1 MSQDDLDIENEK
13 SNASRSIPMKKFM
26 LFLCIF
32 VTIGAL
38 WEIINIIHA
47 AKYFTEIIREGKT
60 LPHVIAE
67 LYLKSVVAED
77 KVTAKRLFCYP
88 QKYSNYP
95 QDKIKSFT
103 VIQVSP
109 KKVENSE
116 YQYHEAEVEQE
127 IIAADNQPKLV
138 KKYIHVWETEEHYRY
153 MTQKYSETSPNNSI
167 QNERK
172 NWSSSHFCIAPD
184 ENITVNNDSLPTQNQ

>member
-77 KVTAKRLFCYP
+77 KVTSKRLFCNP
-88 QKYSNYP
+88 RKYSNYP
-95 QDKIKSFT
+95 QGKIKSFR
-103 VIQVSP
+103 VIQVNP

>member
-26 LFLCIF
+26 LLLCIF

-67 LYLKSVVAED
+67 LYFKSVVAED
-77 KVTAKRLFCYP
+77 KVTAKKLFCNP
-88 QKYSNYP
+88 RKYSNYP
-95 QDKIKSFT
+95 QGKIKSFR
-103 VIQVSP
+103 VIQVNP

-127 IIAADNQPKLV
+127 IIAADNQLKLV
-138 KKYIHVWETEEHYRY
+138 KKYIHVWETDEHYRY
-153 MTQKYSETSPNNSI
+153 MTQKYSDTSANNSI
-167 QNERK
+167 QTERK

-184 ENITVNNDSLPTQNQ
+184 ENIAVNNDSLSTQNQ